1 MAEFCCYGC
10 GLTRS
15 SMVFTVLVTAF
26 ATACGMTEIPVPIA
40 LTVHISRTGDCT
52 VTKVTMPCDG
62 VGAYV
67 KGLNAQP
74 VCDIHLEVD
83 RESQYQFVAS
93 ALGSLK
99 KAGFERVGFA
109 KQD

>member
-1 MAEFCCYGC
+1 MLFRRILLA
-10 GLTRS
+10 
-15 SMVFTVLVTAF
+15 VLVTTLVA
-26 ATACGMTEIPVPIA
+26 ACGMTEMPVPIA
-40 LTVHISRTGDCT
+40 LTVHISRRGECA

-67 KGLNAQP
+67 KALNAQP
-74 VCDIHLEVD
+74 GCDIHIEVN

-99 KAGFERVGFA
+99 KAGFWNVGFENNN
-109 KQD
+109 K